1 MSTESRHPARFISET
16 FLLHRV
22 PLVKQDTEEYR
33 KREAEANKIAQEVE
47 NDKISSER
55 TAKEDGDEEQQ
66 FSAVIRPTNEPPQV
80 YSNRNQSQR
89 RKPQNQMSGPG
100 IVGSRRKG
108 PPNNNASA
116 SSNTHS
122 KYHTHSY
129 S

>member
-1 MSTESRHPARFISET
+1 M
-16 FLLHRV
+16 
-22 PLVKQDTEEYR
+22 PLVKQDTDEYR
-33 KREAEANKIAQEVE
+33 KREAEANRIAQEVE

-66 FSAVIRPTNEPPQV
+66 FSAVIRPVSEPSQV
-80 YSNRNQSQR
+80 YSNRNQSQSQR
-89 RKPQNQMSGPG
+89 RKPQSQMSGPST
-100 IVGSRRKG
+100 VGSRGKG
-108 PPNNNASA
+108 PLNNSPAL